1 MHDPCDK
8 PFLLVSCDDL
18 GLHHWPTSRSTLL
31 PGGDHNSL
39 NLLVMF
45 TLPAMKYSK
54 TNQWQSSNLFKRN
67 APRKCTCHVGCGL
80 IDVLNKR
87 HYFIGRYQYMYTW
100 DLVCYFQTI
109 AVAMYYEVY
118 DHNRGQWNKV
128 WHPSVKIRL
137 FSHNMLL
144 FLCPRIEWSGAYC
157 FWSVCLFVC
166 LSVCLLS
173 TLTFAITF
181 EP

>member
-1 MHDPCDK
+1 MLHSTSCCPPPLAKTGDIKTHLSACQSVRLSVTKNFKLAHIFWDIKERALVFGMHDPCDK

-118 DHNRGQWNKV
+118 DHKQR
-128 WHPSVKIRL
+128 SV
-137 FSHNMLL
+137 
-144 FLCPRIEWSGAYC
+144 E
-157 FWSVCLFVC
+157 
-166 LSVCLLS
+166 
-173 TLTFAITF
+173 
-181 EP
+181 